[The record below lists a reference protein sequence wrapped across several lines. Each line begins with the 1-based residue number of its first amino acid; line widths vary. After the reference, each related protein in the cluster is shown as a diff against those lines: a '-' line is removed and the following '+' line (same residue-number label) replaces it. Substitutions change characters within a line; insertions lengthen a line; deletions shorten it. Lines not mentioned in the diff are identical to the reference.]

1 VDSTGAGDTYVGAL
15 AVALGE
21 ERPIREAMTWAATAA
36 ALSVQREGA
45 SASMPY
51 RSEIEARY
59 TS

>member
-1 VDSTGAGDTYVGAL
+1 MTHIAVLGSTNMDLVAYVSKAPQR
-15 AVALGE
+15 GE
-21 ERPIREAMTWAATAA
+21 S
-36 ALSVQREGA
+36 LSVQRRGA